1 MAVVT
6 QKKVVVKKA
15 GAVKPE
21 DKGRPEYKGR
31 PEFAKPDAK
40 NILGMADRVSVGFGQ
55 KIQIAQYEPVDVN
68 VFYSSD
74 VFPNETVEQAFERVT
89 NVVKKKAK
97 SEIDA
102 IMAVKKKNK

>member
-1 MAVVT
+1 MAVVIT
-6 QKKVVVKKA
+6 QKKVVKKTGIVKQDEK
-15 GAVKPE
+15 GKPE
-21 DKGRPEYKGR
+21 
-31 PEFAKPDAK
+31 FVKPDAK